1 VADIMM
7 GSSATSDV
15 ADLSYFISHVVSLY
29 QTVLRAGIFDI
40 HGVLST
46 NKDRKMGRFDPFPLA
61 LLLSYIMFCLTLL
74 YSLLFCSVLLCHFLS
89 RVASCCTDSY
99 CLVSAFYCSILYAIL
114 RNAPL

>member
-15 ADLSYFISHVVSLY
+15 ADLSYFISHVVSSY

-46 NKDRKMGRFDPFPLA
+46 NVDRKKKGRFAPCPA
-61 LLLSYIMFCLTLL
+61 LVLYYILSYFVLF
-74 YSLLFCSVLLCHFLS
+74 SSVLFCSALSLL
-89 RVASCCTDSY
+89 VPCCIMLYGLY
-99 CLVSAFYCSILYAIL
+99 CVVSAFYCSILYAIL